1 MFTIST
7 GESLTRTAFP
17 FESMVEIYAS
27 YDKVGEFSLSWNIAI
42 EVLDL
47 QNYFQTINY
56 IRGTTQLQMKWR
68 NYSRRQT
75 GKNISFAKLK
85 LV

>member
-42 EVLDL
+42 EVQDL
-47 QNYFQTINY
+47 QN
-56 IRGTTQLQMKWR
+56 
-68 NYSRRQT
+68 
-75 GKNISFAKLK
+75 
-85 LV
+85 